1 MPNNDK
7 ALQIVEK
14 LQQKSQRLFGNELE
28 TSTGDLL
35 NSMEQQAHTDLQML
49 KLQQGL
55 QISKISKSKD
65 VISALDNLSKINDI
79 NKNIKKSE
87 DTFNA
92 IKEANKQYTV
102 DNLHKNLTTN
112 YQKNLELDNLS
123 IANPAA
129 DYSFSGRVMDMLSG
143 GVANTV
149 QTAGVVQDLLGKGAN
164 IAVDGLA
171 SLLSGDFKAYDSKNN
186 RAVWDKIINKHK
198 NNNMWT
204 DLANTAVSPLTEYRK
219 NLNSVG
225 LYDDV
230 MTDVVGN
237 FKDGQYAEGSK
248 EALMGLM
255 HQTPYMLGSLMTK
268 NPIGMGLYT
277 LSAIGEAQKSREA
290 EKLNTT
296 SSQIMNLDPNK
307 TSVGDFIAG
316 GLHTL
321 SAKIESSILTDMV
334 KRGFTKTAA
343 EKVLKDAQGA
353 KKFSEVHSEFAT
365 KHPELTKK
373 IESFQEWLKPSNG
386 VQKTF
391 NGLKKAGTVAGG
403 ITLDA
408 GAESFSEVLDTF
420 GEMLNQGDFKDK
432 SFYENYKKL
441 RDAAVAGGIYGGMTS
456 TALRPVGY
464 AHSKYKEAQE
474 IKQVKEGKTNI
485 NTLLGGDTFEEVYAN
500 EIKENENKEF
510 TKEYKEAFTNYWR
523 GLSQKVNLPPEL
535 HAKHVEALQ
544 KELETPQGLKTF
556 KEGLY
561 HAANGDLGLEI
572 QNEYKNTLENVI
584 KEVKNIVNSSKT
596 IEEFMKELND
606 RSGLEKALFLQAIKN
621 KDTIKESFKNVF
633 KEELKDFGSRAEK
646 ISDDNK
652 KQVVLESINKV
663 KERLDGIIDL
673 NNKFH
678 MYENEE
684 IKDLQSY
691 IEVLHKVASENISK
705 SNGKSLSAEMLFKPY
720 KDSAGIHRQS
730 VAQWYLDLHEMSR
743 EELSE
748 NSDTTKELKRYI
760 NSQNNKTSTYQ
771 TVINNADNIEKG
783 SVVVGN
789 EIFSGSEITAMLK
802 GTSKENLVDDF
813 INEKIDRKNY
823 LNALRNSNTK
833 LASKLKFPNYAVAIQ
848 NMTPSLSDNFKSLL
862 QDINSENEFRNS
874 LDETR
879 KKLLEK
885 KNKKAE
891 GRSSPQDIAEDI
903 MKEAN
908 TTKKQKEDEKP
919 KSDTKSETKS
929 EVKPK
934 NEDLIQE
941 EINKQEK
948 AKLSNH
954 IRQLIGSSGNLDEN
968 QAIELKQSIEKYS
981 NLNNGTFVGALRG
994 IHKTLGDKAKEA
1006 FIAMQKFNILDENS
1020 NKFINSINDDTPPFD
1035 TDPKPSEIK
1044 SETKPEQT
1052 SSTQLSNNGN
1062 KTTPVNDIIKSTSL
1076 NDFVSLQ
1083 QSFKKLREIYKGET
1097 QGESVEE
1104 MSKALGEFKK
1114 GRDFLQAL
1122 LDMKVVHGNS
1132 PKSVE
1137 AIQNT
1142 LDQYKNQ
1149 EQQQS
1154 NNNTE
1159 QVQTTTKTNQTIQN
1173 EKVIPSSE
1181 VKQEV
1186 SENINKNTNT
1196 DTKSKGNEEKQERI
1210 ENNLNTLLDITD
1222 NFNEK
1227 TKYKNYE
1234 GKELQSNENTEGSL
1248 KNKIKSI
1255 YFKLKDKFSTIK
1267 NSTSLFA
1274 DPNTV
1279 GEASIK
1285 VEQLF
1290 NSILEIPI
1298 ELQNENSTRNSDLL
1312 KKAILKRVGF
1322 TFGENGELTPPNR
1335 IINYYNGDLKSINLL
1350 TSFMSDEGVLSSS
1363 IFRALELILNTSL
1376 NSSKSDE
1383 DFEQKLESLGNIRDD
1398 MPPALR
1404 NAVKNG
1410 AFKNQLVDIL
1420 ADKIFKDVGLKF
1432 NENTTYL
1439 KEYQRL
1445 TKEISNYILTA
1456 LEDVGILNV
1465 YYNETTNENGEIVR
1479 ELPKSHSVFENSN
1492 EQSTLTIYTL
1502 NKNTVMTSNRTINP
1516 NMLTYTQAIQAFND
1530 LAKSLGVEVDQELR
1544 TYHLEPVTDIPISM
1558 KVKGRGN
1565 QMLTNTQQEY
1575 LRVMAN
1581 TKYKVPNREEVL
1593 KLFKDENKVNSIK
1606 NILGYIDISAYKKE
1620 DSSYDLEKLRKD
1632 KGIVPSEIPGI
1643 EGKNSE
1649 IEKSISD
1656 LTDFLEAKND
1666 KGEYVAETGVYFSS
1680 YFAFNRA
1687 YLASSTVNPQTNK
1700 LHRFFIV
1707 PEKAVENIKL
1717 EYDKNGNLVVDPSVA
1732 NGIAQGLGY
1741 DTDKANSDAATKF
1754 VENILKENAGLKFID
1769 SILNN
1774 LLEGKEVKL
1783 STGEKI
1789 SISEF
1794 SHTYNAIENL
1804 KILKKAQME
1813 NSSTAETYQLAEA
1826 DGINNGIALKLF
1838 SFMQSMTTVD
1848 NLLSTGIDIGMTN
1861 SDLSIKGNNTIAS
1874 LFEDTK
1880 SGVLD
1885 AYKKFGVIFKDKIGE
1900 NVEQDYLNTSSSAIA
1915 GKFNHIYIAGG
1926 KKKHE
1931 NIFLMFHS
1939 LLYNDLLSKNIS
1951 EEKIDGKTVYKVS
1964 KLVRT
1969 IMKPILTVLQYGA
1982 GTLST
1987 ARKLVND
1994 PIYKKGFF
2002 NILNEGFKNGLL
2014 KKPNDEYSKRVL
2026 DTLTGT
2032 LISLNTIEKLDDEG
2046 KVVGEPRTNLIGFT
2060 LPKTREF
2067 SSNNPK
2073 VKLPRVLTLQQLQQE
2088 YKGTPHQAITKWLYE
2103 HYISSPY
2110 ELKDIKIKIKG
2121 ANDEIQTLT
2130 LFSLVETYMEPLTKD
2145 AFNETLDSVSP
2156 NAKSVT
2162 AAMNLVNSVTTNIN
2176 NTLLEEARKDLIAE
2190 KKSKGLPLDLTLKEE
2205 RDLLNLFH
2213 SRNTGDGII
2222 SGTATEE
2229 ERKKGIGFTPMIDKT
2244 KDNSTVDKSE
2254 GNRVFTHT
2262 NGKLADFG
2270 LGNSITKFDNTGAAA
2285 AALGIQQMDGA
2296 HGQQGALNSQI
2307 DGQLVVTLIH
2317 DALCGNSKQLVGAA
2331 FEYCKNALSQLLEQN
2346 KILADKVVD
2355 ANRQMKKTF
2364 ITRFYSKDKLDIT
2377 ERYRNGT
2384 KLLYDFLKAV
2394 HIVQSFNTAIIS
2406 NGLISYANLQNGLQ
2420 ESTYNYTGKLAEK
2433 LKNMS
2438 EQEKYKFEFEFP
2450 NGIKDLM
2457 LNGTSI
2463 NFLEKVVGID
2473 ADGDHIVEYINIPS
2487 VISSLLSDL
2496 SSNITPALKLTKA
2509 MEALEEFTA
2518 ILNSE
2523 MSTKEEKLGKIFGE
2537 DFVKSL
2543 NLKQGIIDIQKE
2555 CDKIKTSDFYNL
2567 VSSNIREE
2575 LSEEKQEN
2583 YKVDSTFNSIFN
2595 KWKNDEDISENEEIL
2610 FNTLDNLDLLNNDF
2624 KGLEELTNNSLWNT
2638 KKALLSLL
2646 QKDKIKDLNSSVSKI
2661 KKALRDLINKEVN
2674 EQRDSKKLDN
2684 IERFNEIEENDVNTI
2699 KYQETLE
2706 ESNKLKYKLDS
2717 IPRLKNVNIQGDK
2730 FATTINLSNSYDNTY
2745 ELYKI
2750 DSGIY
2755 VPPKVT
2761 ENNGIFQTVGVLD
2774 GTKENPNVTVSTSL
2788 YSTHSKVVK
2797 ENVISTDLII
2807 NISDDFTSNGQ
2818 MDLRQAVKEVNDA
2831 NKNNSSRIIS
2841 LGTNTSMLK
2850 GSNVLEFIYNPI
2862 LAAEKFVNTILLS
2875 TEKKTGNYKY
2885 FSIKDGKPLCDIFI
2899 YSEMSRFGMTDK
2911 TQIHQFNAA
2920 MNIFLNRVND
2930 MVKDKGLN
2938 ITVRSMGGSALDK
2951 ATVKSANSLGIRTH
2965 IHSKGKTKK
2974 ETQKGKTYKDM
2985 FESFS
2990 DNEELSLFTN
3000 NIQNYKITLY
3010 EWKIKNGNTIQEEIA
3025 NLQGR
3030 LQEIKAST
3038 RYKNENNKKLAE
3050 LKVMN
3055 NINKLKERLKE
3066 IDTLYNK
3073 LSEDLIDKSNYT
3085 LITPFK
3091 ELHELDIS
3099 SLNRYLNDVLYKLAS
3114 KHNPNTTFRKD
3125 ISQDELDILVSNIV
3139 NLTTKF
3145 GDIEVVKSLQSQ
3157 LEKMRVIEDTKNKVL
3172 EEFKSLT
3179 KTFIDYDFA
3188 QEEIKKSEELENQ
3201 ISEIKKD
3208 IPVDDKY
3215 VLSNEFKFSNELQ
3228 KNRDRLNEVADKS
3241 NNEELKKLLKEY
3253 DKVTDKESKK
3263 AKNLVESIANEL
3275 DIYYSFGDK
3284 VDTTVET
3291 KSTNTIIKENAIL
3304 NEETLLDNQ
3313 QEMRNHDKEMGREL
3327 DENESNRLKN
3337 LLSML
3342 AKLAKGKLE
3351 DITLDVIETNET
3363 SDKGGYNP
3371 NTGKVTIKRTKR
3383 KAGYLGLLS
3392 SEEVYAHEI
3401 THALLEAAIR
3411 VANGFTGYGRQLLQ
3425 AYSQYLSQMTAEK
3438 LATYLDYDSKEKNLE
3453 VAKAIFTHI
3462 SDDDLNIA
3470 VNEFLTIA
3478 LTNKGMYKSLLD
3490 VNFNTKEKSTNN
3502 KEFKPMEWLLQAV
3515 SDFIENAISI
3525 LFRGYKKDSNLQ
3537 DVING
3542 LSKNIAKANSKA
3554 SMQKNIYNR
3563 KASNSIIESN
3573 IDKADK
3579 IVSDKI
3585 KDFIG
3590 MLTKAGIKGFSLPT
3604 GNGLNERVSL
3614 LTRVIMKSNIS
3625 PEIKEHAT
3633 NLLGEV
3639 FDTKGSIQSILKDLG
3654 DMTKSGRIAEALAR
3668 ASSRIDRVRN
3678 ALSSSIQDV
3687 IVNTYFKN
3695 QLSPKDDQIL
3705 GETLLDSDLSVL
3717 IDSYSI
3723 TDIES
3728 FVNNPSKG
3736 IDITKQKLLNTIE
3749 KNWKK
3754 PCPLSKKEYIKYL
3767 DVQANALAYYMINH
3781 IAANKVEQSILN
3793 PNATLIA
3800 KLARMSDKG
3809 LYNADENIINALDEY
3824 ITALSLKHMDKEKR
3838 NALSQIFNR
3847 DIEGIQN
3854 CLNAHKDFKTKS
3866 LVNNFN
3872 NNKAQMMKG
3881 YRKDIY
3887 ENGLTWVTASIED
3900 RALLESQGFEMIT
3913 ESIEQYVDLKMPKRA
3928 IFVST
3933 FVSPTSGFQRQAMR
3947 YTDTSSKGL
3956 SVVDSLFEK
3965 MNKGV
3970 DKESLRKEA
3979 GEIIENLKQK
3989 MYRNMRV
3996 VMSDNYHQTIE
4007 NEHNVM
4013 SSLRP
4018 IFDEDG
4024 NIANFVYVVP
4034 KSTKTNYLRANTKF
4048 SESLAMMESNSFD
4061 KAQTIKQNKE
4071 VNDFLVDDWNKVK
4084 GTSGE
4089 ELFTELS
4096 YRSEDPYIKEIYTM
4110 LPRDTLRDLKKKF
4123 KGEPIMVRKSLL
4135 LETFGIRDMDFR
4147 NTEFYKNNKDPHA
4160 KLIKSGMVI
4169 GAEFIKMATKIVKFE
4184 VVTRLPSVVVTDIIS
4199 NGITCVLEGMSPTEV
4214 IKLYWDG
4221 FRNLKLYDKQLQQVY
4236 KLEQEI
4242 KGNVGDINYK
4252 ERMLN
4257 NLRKALSANPVN
4269 ELIEHGLWTSIDSID
4284 DNQFNK
4290 EPAGYLERKYDDWSE
4305 KHKKIRWVLDSLF
4318 VTKNTAIGKRMTAI
4332 VQASDF
4338 CARYTLLHKCMRK
4351 GMDKKDALNHVSDRF
4366 INYDLPTS
4374 KWIKF
4379 FNDYGF
4385 VLFTRYI
4392 TRIQKQGI
4400 GLMTDRPVSA
4410 GLYLTAQ
4417 LLTGIN
4423 MTDMID
4429 SMWFNRDMTSTI
4441 TNPIDMID
4449 KAFVSPVAV
4458 SMVNDLY
4465 KNMDNFH

>member
-1 MPNNDK
+1 
-7 ALQIVEK
+7 
-14 LQQKSQRLFGNELE
+14 
-28 TSTGDLL
+28 
-35 NSMEQQAHTDLQML
+35 
-49 KLQQGL
+49 
-55 QISKISKSKD
+55 
-65 VISALDNLSKINDI
+65 
-79 NKNIKKSE
+79 
-87 DTFNA
+87 
-92 IKEANKQYTV
+92 
-102 DNLHKNLTTN
+102 
-112 YQKNLELDNLS
+112 
-123 IANPAA
+123 
-129 DYSFSGRVMDMLSG
+129 
-143 GVANTV
+143 
-149 QTAGVVQDLLGKGAN
+149 
-164 IAVDGLA
+164 
-171 SLLSGDFKAYDSKNN
+171 
-186 RAVWDKIINKHK
+186 
-198 NNNMWT
+198 
-204 DLANTAVSPLTEYRK
+204 
-219 NLNSVG
+219 
-225 LYDDV
+225 
-230 MTDVVGN
+230 
-237 FKDGQYAEGSK
+237 
-248 EALMGLM
+248 
-255 HQTPYMLGSLMTK
+255 
-268 NPIGMGLYT
+268 
-277 LSAIGEAQKSREA
+277 
-290 EKLNTT
+290 
-296 SSQIMNLDPNK
+296 
-307 TSVGDFIAG
+307 
-316 GLHTL
+316 
-321 SAKIESSILTDMV
+321 
-334 KRGFTKTAA
+334 
-343 EKVLKDAQGA
+343 
-353 KKFSEVHSEFAT
+353 
-365 KHPELTKK
+365 
-373 IESFQEWLKPSNG
+373 
-386 VQKTF
+386 
-391 NGLKKAGTVAGG
+391 
-403 ITLDA
+403 
-408 GAESFSEVLDTF
+408 
-420 GEMLNQGDFKDK
+420 
-432 SFYENYKKL
+432 
-441 RDAAVAGGIYGGMTS
+441 
-456 TALRPVGY
+456 
-464 AHSKYKEAQE
+464 
-474 IKQVKEGKTNI
+474 
-485 NTLLGGDTFEEVYAN
+485 
-500 EIKENENKEF
+500 
-510 TKEYKEAFTNYWR
+510 
-523 GLSQKVNLPPEL
+523 
-535 HAKHVEALQ
+535 
-544 KELETPQGLKTF
+544 
-556 KEGLY
+556 
-561 HAANGDLGLEI
+561 
-572 QNEYKNTLENVI
+572 
-584 KEVKNIVNSSKT
+584 
-596 IEEFMKELND
+596 
-606 RSGLEKALFLQAIKN
+606 
-621 KDTIKESFKNVF
+621 
-633 KEELKDFGSRAEK
+633 
-646 ISDDNK
+646 
-652 KQVVLESINKV
+652 
-663 KERLDGIIDL
+663 
-673 NNKFH
+673 
-678 MYENEE
+678 
-684 IKDLQSY
+684 
-691 IEVLHKVASENISK
+691 
-705 SNGKSLSAEMLFKPY
+705 
-720 KDSAGIHRQS
+720 
-730 VAQWYLDLHEMSR
+730 
-743 EELSE
+743 
-748 NSDTTKELKRYI
+748 
-760 NSQNNKTSTYQ
+760 
-771 TVINNADNIEKG
+771 
-783 SVVVGN
+783 
-789 EIFSGSEITAMLK
+789 
-802 GTSKENLVDDF
+802 
-813 INEKIDRKNY
+813 
-823 LNALRNSNTK
+823 
-833 LASKLKFPNYAVAIQ
+833 
-848 NMTPSLSDNFKSLL
+848 
-862 QDINSENEFRNS
+862 
-874 LDETR
+874 
-879 KKLLEK
+879 
-885 KNKKAE
+885 
-891 GRSSPQDIAEDI
+891 
-903 MKEAN
+903 
-908 TTKKQKEDEKP
+908 
-919 KSDTKSETKS
+919 
-929 EVKPK
+929 
-934 NEDLIQE
+934 
-941 EINKQEK
+941 
-948 AKLSNH
+948 
-954 IRQLIGSSGNLDEN
+954 
-968 QAIELKQSIEKYS
+968 
-981 NLNNGTFVGALRG
+981 
-994 IHKTLGDKAKEA
+994 
-1006 FIAMQKFNILDENS
+1006 
-1020 NKFINSINDDTPPFD
+1020 
-1035 TDPKPSEIK
+1035 
-1044 SETKPEQT
+1044 
-1052 SSTQLSNNGN
+1052 
-1062 KTTPVNDIIKSTSL
+1062 
-1076 NDFVSLQ
+1076 
-1083 QSFKKLREIYKGET
+1083 
-1097 QGESVEE
+1097 
-1104 MSKALGEFKK
+1104 
-1114 GRDFLQAL
+1114 
-1122 LDMKVVHGNS
+1122 
-1132 PKSVE
+1132 
-1137 AIQNT
+1137 
-1142 LDQYKNQ
+1142 
-1149 EQQQS
+1149 
-1154 NNNTE
+1154 
-1159 QVQTTTKTNQTIQN
+1159 
-1173 EKVIPSSE
+1173 
-1181 VKQEV
+1181 
-1186 SENINKNTNT
+1186 
-1196 DTKSKGNEEKQERI
+1196 
-1210 ENNLNTLLDITD
+1210 
-1222 NFNEK
+1222 
-1227 TKYKNYE
+1227 
-1234 GKELQSNENTEGSL
+1234 
-1248 KNKIKSI
+1248 
-1255 YFKLKDKFSTIK
+1255 
-1267 NSTSLFA
+1267 
-1274 DPNTV
+1274 
-1279 GEASIK
+1279 
-1285 VEQLF
+1285 
-1290 NSILEIPI
+1290 
-1298 ELQNENSTRNSDLL
+1298 
-1312 KKAILKRVGF
+1312 
-1322 TFGENGELTPPNR
+1322 
-1335 IINYYNGDLKSINLL
+1335 
-1350 TSFMSDEGVLSSS
+1350 
-1363 IFRALELILNTSL
+1363 
-1376 NSSKSDE
+1376 
-1383 DFEQKLESLGNIRDD
+1383 
-1398 MPPALR
+1398 
-1404 NAVKNG
+1404 
-1410 AFKNQLVDIL
+1410 
-1420 ADKIFKDVGLKF
+1420 
-1432 NENTTYL
+1432 
-1439 KEYQRL
+1439 
-1445 TKEISNYILTA
+1445 
-1456 LEDVGILNV
+1456 
-1465 YYNETTNENGEIVR
+1465 
-1479 ELPKSHSVFENSN
+1479 
-1492 EQSTLTIYTL
+1492 
-1502 NKNTVMTSNRTINP
+1502 
-1516 NMLTYTQAIQAFND
+1516 
-1530 LAKSLGVEVDQELR
+1530 
-1544 TYHLEPVTDIPISM
+1544 
-1558 KVKGRGN
+1558 
-1565 QMLTNTQQEY
+1565 
-1575 LRVMAN
+1575 
-1581 TKYKVPNREEVL
+1581 
-1593 KLFKDENKVNSIK
+1593 
-1606 NILGYIDISAYKKE
+1606 
-1620 DSSYDLEKLRKD
+1620 
-1632 KGIVPSEIPGI
+1632 
-1643 EGKNSE
+1643 
-1649 IEKSISD
+1649 
-1656 LTDFLEAKND
+1656 
-1666 KGEYVAETGVYFSS
+1666 
-1680 YFAFNRA
+1680 
-1687 YLASSTVNPQTNK
+1687 
-1700 LHRFFIV
+1700 
-1707 PEKAVENIKL
+1707 
-1717 EYDKNGNLVVDPSVA
+1717 
-1732 NGIAQGLGY
+1732 
-1741 DTDKANSDAATKF
+1741 
-1754 VENILKENAGLKFID
+1754 
-1769 SILNN
+1769 
-1774 LLEGKEVKL
+1774 
-1783 STGEKI
+1783 
-1789 SISEF
+1789 
-1794 SHTYNAIENL
+1794 
-1804 KILKKAQME
+1804 
-1813 NSSTAETYQLAEA
+1813 
-1826 DGINNGIALKLF
+1826 
-1838 SFMQSMTTVD
+1838 
-1848 NLLSTGIDIGMTN
+1848 
-1861 SDLSIKGNNTIAS
+1861 
-1874 LFEDTK
+1874 
-1880 SGVLD
+1880 
-1885 AYKKFGVIFKDKIGE
+1885 
-1900 NVEQDYLNTSSSAIA
+1900 
-1915 GKFNHIYIAGG
+1915 
-1926 KKKHE
+1926 
-1931 NIFLMFHS
+1931 
-1939 LLYNDLLSKNIS
+1939 
-1951 EEKIDGKTVYKVS
+1951 
-1964 KLVRT
+1964 
-1969 IMKPILTVLQYGA
+1969 
-1982 GTLST
+1982 
-1987 ARKLVND
+1987 
-1994 PIYKKGFF
+1994 
-2002 NILNEGFKNGLL
+2002 
-2014 KKPNDEYSKRVL
+2014 
-2026 DTLTGT
+2026 
-2032 LISLNTIEKLDDEG
+2032 
-2046 KVVGEPRTNLIGFT
+2046 
-2060 LPKTREF
+2060 
-2067 SSNNPK
+2067 
-2073 VKLPRVLTLQQLQQE
+2073 
-2088 YKGTPHQAITKWLYE
+2088 
-2103 HYISSPY
+2103 
-2110 ELKDIKIKIKG
+2110 
-2121 ANDEIQTLT
+2121 
-2130 LFSLVETYMEPLTKD
+2130 MEPLTKN
-2145 AFNETLDSVSP
+2145 AFNATLDSVSP

-2205 RDLLNLFH
+2205 RDLLNLFY

-2244 KDNSTVDKSE
+2244 KDNSAVGKSE

-2270 LGNSITKFDNTGAAA
+2270 LGNSTTKFDNTGAAT

-2296 HGQQGALNSQI
+2296 HGQQGALNSQV

-2394 HIVQSFNTAIIS
+2394 HMVQSFNTAIIS

-2457 LNGTSI
+2457 LDGTSI

-2473 ADGDHIVEYINIPS
+2473 VDGDHVVEYINIPS

-2509 MEALEEFTA
+2509 MEALEEFTT

-2523 MSTKEEKLGKIFGE
+2523 ISTKEEKLGKIFGE

-2543 NLKQGIIDIQKE
+2543 NLRQGIIDIQKE

-2575 LSEEKQEN
+2575 LLEEKQEN

-2595 KWKNDEDISENEEIL
+2595 KWKNDEDLNENEEIL
-2610 FNTLDNLDLLNNDF
+2610 FNTLDNLDLLDNDF
-2624 KGLEELTNNSLWNT
+2624 KGLEELTNNSLWHT

-2646 QKDKIKDLNSSVSKI
+2646 QKDKIKDLNGSVSKI
-2661 KKALRDLINKEVN
+2661 KKTLRDLINAEIN
-2674 EQRDSKKLDN
+2674 EQKDSKKLDN
-2684 IERFNEIEENDVNTI
+2684 IERFNEIQENDANTI
-2699 KYQETLE
+2699 KYQKTLE
-2706 ESNKLKYKLDS
+2706 ESNELKSKLDS
-2717 IPRLKNVNIQGDK
+2717 IPGLKNVNIKGDT
-2730 FATTINLSNSYDNTY
+2730 FSTTIDLRNSYDNAY
-2745 ELYKI
+2745 GLYRI
-2750 DSGIY
+2750 DNGIY

-2761 ENNGIFQTVGVLD
+2761 DNGNKISQIVGVLD

-2788 YSTHSKVVK
+2788 FSTHSKVVK

-2807 NISDDFTSNGQ
+2807 SVSDDFTGNGQ
-2818 MDLRQAVKEVNDA
+2818 MELRQAVKEVNDA
-2831 NKNNSSRIIS
+2831 NKNNNSRIIS

-2850 GSNVLEFIYNPI
+2850 GSNVLEFIHNPI

-2875 TEKKTGNYKY
+2875 TENKTGNYKY

-2930 MVKDKGLN
+2930 MIKDKGLN
-2938 ITVRSMGGSALDK
+2938 ITVRSMGGSVLDIS
-2951 ATVKSANSLGIRTH
+2951 TVKSANSLGIRTH
-2965 IHSKGKTKK
+2965 IHSKGKTKT
-2974 ETQKGKTYKDM
+2974 ETRKGKTYKDM

-3000 NIQNYKITLY
+3000 NIQNYKITLD
-3010 EWKIKNGNTIQEEIA
+3010 EWKIKNENTIQEEIG
-3025 NLQGR
+3025 NLQNR
-3030 LQEIKAST
+3030 LEKIKAST
-3038 RYKNENNKKLAE
+3038 RFKTENNKKLAE
-3050 LKVMN
+3050 LKVIN
-3055 NINKLKERLKE
+3055 SINKLKERLKE
-3066 IDTLYNK
+3066 IDTLYKK
-3073 LSEDLIDKSNYT
+3073 LIENLIDKSNYT

-3091 ELHELDIS
+3091 ELNELDTS
-3099 SLNRYLNDVLYKLAS
+3099 SLNRYLNDVLNKLAS

-3139 NLTTKF
+3139 NLTNKF

-3201 ISEIKKD
+3201 MSEIKKD
-3208 IPVDDKY
+3208 TPVDDKY
-3215 VLSNEFKFSNELQ
+3215 VLSNEVKFSNELQ

-3263 AKNLVESIANEL
+3263 AKKLAESIANEL

-3284 VDTTVET
+3284 VDTVVET
-3291 KSTNTIIKENAIL
+3291 KSTNTIIKENATL

-3327 DENESNRLKN
+3327 DENESNRLKD

-3371 NTGKVTIKRTKR
+3371 NTGKITIKRTKR

-3438 LATYLDYDSKEKNLE
+3438 LATYLNYGSKEKNLE
-3453 VAKAIFTHI
+3453 VAKAIFAHI
-3462 SDDDLNIA
+3462 SDDNLNVAI
-3470 VNEFLTIA
+3470 NEFLTIA

-3490 VNFNTKEKSTNN
+3490 VNFNVKEKPTNN

-3515 SDFIENAISI
+3515 SDFIENAISV

-3542 LSKNIAKANSKA
+3542 LAKNIAKANSKA
-3554 SMQKNIYNR
+3554 NMQKNIYNR
-3563 KASNSIIESN
+3563 KASNSIIEST

-3579 IVSDKI
+3579 TVSDKI
-3585 KDFIG
+3585 NDFIG
-3590 MLTKAGIKGFSLPT
+3590 MLTKAGIKGFGLPT

-3639 FDTKGSIQSILKDLG
+3639 FDTKGSVQSILKDLG
-3654 DMTKSGRIAEALAR
+3654 NMTKSGRIAEALAR

-3695 QLSPKDDQIL
+3695 QLSSKDDQIL
-3705 GETLLDSDLSVL
+3705 GETLLDSDLSTLV
-3717 IDSYSI
+3717 DSYSI

-3736 IDITKQKLLNTIE
+3736 IEITRQKLLDTIE

-3838 NALSQIFNR
+3838 NALSQIFSK

-3887 ENGLTWVTASIED
+3887 ENGLTWIIASIED
-3900 RALLESQGFEMIT
+3900 RALLESQGFEMIS

-3933 FVSPTSGFQRQAMR
+3933 FVPPTSGFQRQAMR

-3989 MYRNMRV
+3989 MYRNMRI

-4007 NEHNVM
+4007 SEHNVM

-4160 KLIKSGMVI
+4160 KLIKSGMII

-4184 VVTRLPSVVVTDIIS
+4184 IVTRLPSVVIGDIIS

-4221 FRNLKLYDKQLQQVY
+4221 FRNLKLYDKQLQQIY

-4242 KGNVGDINYK
+4242 KGNVGDIKYK

-4257 NLRKALSANPVN
+4257 NLRKVLSANPVN

-4410 GLYLTAQ
+4410 GLYLTTQ

-4423 MTDMID
+4423 MTDIID

-4441 TNPIDMID
+4441 TNPIDMVD
-4449 KAFVSPVAV
+4449 KAFVSPVSV